1 MHSTNYY
8 DAFIEVADDCP
19 AEVAEVPPP
28 RNGRPT
34 VAGIQFEMISE
45 NPYRYTSDD
54 VAFGVHARRASLEQN
69 DEQREA
75 FFSKGR
81 PCLRSSPLTKRYG
94 WGVHSDGSGKVA
106 LYAVE
111 SDDYASHARDPA
123 LKHTKGM
130 RSSRA

>member
-1 MHSTNYY
+1 MHSTNYH
-8 DAFIEVADDCP
+8 DAFIEVAEDCP
-19 AEVAEVPPP
+19 AEVAEVPPS

-34 VAGIQFEMISE
+34 VAGMQFEMISE
-45 NPYRYTSDD
+45 NPYGHTSDD
-54 VAFGVHARRASLEQN
+54 VAFGVHARLTGLEQN

-94 WGVHSDGSGKVA
+94 WGVHSDGSGRVA

-111 SDDYASHARDPA
+111 SDDYANLAGDPA